1 MSSHFRGVIWPK
13 QGVADAPPMA
23 GPSGRKLYRY
33 AVVGLVVSDQPLEN
47 VEGKNEILLDGM
59 ASGMAEALSTI
70 QQKRPAFTLG
80 DANDVLLV
88 LDHIVKE
95 DDLQ

>member
-1 MSSHFRGVIWPK
+1 MSTHFRGVVWPK
-13 QGVADAPPMA
+13 QGIAGKQPML

-33 AVVGLVVSDQPLEN
+33 AVVGMVVSDQPLEN

-59 ASGMAEALSTI
+59 ASGMAEAMSMI
-70 QQKRPAFTLG
+70 QQKRPAFTVG

-88 LDHIVKE
+88 LNHIVKE